1 MPLRLCYNGD
11 MIFIRGNDM
20 RKRSSL
26 FLCCVFAAGSLFSFA
41 ACSDGADPSAD
52 RQGEKFS
59 SPDVTLTVRA
69 NKTERTIS
77 DELFGV
83 FLEDIN
89 YAGYALDD
97 DMIANGSFTYRNR
110 LDRWNAAGLSVN
122 VTEGEG
128 KLHENNPSYA
138 GLDVYEPNAT
148 LENAGYEMVPM
159 AAQEGT
165 EYTFSAFVRAENYEG
180 PLTAELTAEGGS
192 LGSVSFDVKKSGEW
206 VKYTGSLTAAA
217 SAAQNVALR
226 LTFGNTGTLALDSV
240 SLVTS
245 ENTGGIKNYLYDA
258 IEALSPAFVRF
269 PGGCVVEGKLSGDAV
284 YDWKNSVG
292 VNSQDELAPFTYTQV
307 DETGTSEQVTTYG
320 EPATRK
326 PNTDIWQQS
335 SSIDYEMSYGVGFY
349 EYFVLC
355 ENIGASAIPVLNAG
369 LSCMIQDGGGIT
381 LPGRY
386 GNGIQD
392 FIDEALDLVAFA
404 KGDPSSSDENEAK
417 WAQARV
423 NMGHPEP
430 FEMNYVGIG
439 NEQWDKYY
447 SFYREFLKAFRE
459 AEEQNPGL
467 YGSVELIVG
476 NGANFV
482 DCENAKTGAVG
493 LAKSDAI
500 QYRMTGK
507 IENLSEYGV
516 HDHHY
521 YMNYVDFLANTDLY
535 DSYAREGADFY
546 KVFVGEYSANKQND
560 LSGYPNAQTDN
571 SWMTAL
577 AEAAY
582 MTGLERNGDVVCLAA
597 YAPMFGC
604 TEGGYNQWTA
614 DMMFYTNTELVLTP
628 NYYVQQ
634 LFMHNTGD
642 ALLAVSEKYA
652 SFVNKT
658 VYGSGTE
665 APALFRVV
673 SRDEETGDIIV
684 KLVNAGDQDA
694 DINIAVKGA
703 ATAGIAD
710 VTVLQCDDV
719 NAVNTLSGESVSPE
733 SYTLGVNA
741 TFGYTAAARSVTV
754 LRIRTK

>member
-1 MPLRLCYNGD
+1 MKKPIA
-11 MIFIRGNDM
+11 M
-20 RKRSSL
+20 L
-26 FLCCVFAAGSLFSFA
+26 FGGVFAVCSLLPFA
-41 ACSDGADPSAD
+41 ACSDGADPNAD
-52 RQGEKFS
+52 RQGGKFS
-59 SPDVTLTVRA
+59 DPDVTFTVRA
-69 NKTERTIS
+69 NKTEHTIS
-77 DELFGV
+77 DELFGI

-97 DMIANGSFTYRNR
+97 DLIANGSFSYR
-110 LDRWNAAGLSVN
+110 DPAGRWKTDGLSL
-122 VTEGEG
+122 TTAEGEG
-128 KLHENNPSYA
+128 SLHENNASYA
-138 GLDVYEPNAT
+138 KLEITSLNAT
-148 LENAGYEMVPM
+148 LSNEGYLMVPM
-159 AAQEGT
+159 AVQEGT
-165 EYTFSAFVRAENYEG
+165 EYTFSAFIRAEDYSG
-180 PLTAELTAEGGS
+180 PLTVSLTDGNE
-192 LGSVSFDVKKSGEW
+192 LGSVSFDVQQSGEW
-206 VKYTGSLTAAA
+206 IKYTGSLTAAA
-217 SAAQNVALR
+217 SAAQNVSLELA
-226 LTFGNTGTLALDSV
+226 FGGTGSLALDSV

-245 ENTGGIKNYLYDA
+245 ESTAGIKNYLYEA
-258 IEALSPAFVRF
+258 IEALSPAFIRF
-269 PGGCVVEGKLSGDAV
+269 PGGCVVEGKRSGDAV

-292 VNSQDELAPFTYTQV
+292 VNAQDELAPFTYTEV
-307 DETGTSEQVTTYG
+307 DETGASREVTTYG

-349 EYFVLC
+349 EYFLLC
-355 ENIGASAIPVLNAG
+355 ESIGASAIPVLNAG

>member
-1 MPLRLCYNGD
+1 M
-11 MIFIRGNDM
+11 
-20 RKRSSL
+20 
-26 FLCCVFAAGSLFSFA
+26 
-41 ACSDGADPSAD
+41 
-52 RQGEKFS
+52 
-59 SPDVTLTVRA
+59 
-69 NKTERTIS
+69 
-77 DELFGV
+77 
-83 FLEDIN
+83 
-89 YAGYALDD
+89 
-97 DMIANGSFTYRNR
+97 
-110 LDRWNAAGLSVN
+110 
-122 VTEGEG
+122 
-128 KLHENNPSYA
+128 
-138 GLDVYEPNAT
+138 
-148 LENAGYEMVPM
+148 
-159 AAQEGT
+159 
-165 EYTFSAFVRAENYEG
+165 
-180 PLTAELTAEGGS
+180 LTAEE
-192 LGSVSFDVKKSGEW
+192 DVRGAQF
-206 VKYTGSLTAAA
+206 VISLTEPGVVEFDFISLMPQDA
-217 SAAQNVALR
+217 VA
-226 LTFGNTGTLALDSV
+226 
-240 SLVTS
+240 
-245 ENTGGIKNYLYDA
+245 GIFRKDLF
-258 IEALSPAFVRF
+258 ELLKGLKPGFLRF
-269 PGGCVVEGKLSGDAV
+269 PGGCIIEGNTLENR
-284 YDWKNSVG
+284 YRWKESVG
-292 VNSQDELAPFTYTQV
+292 RPEGRRSNFNRWAVH
-307 DETGTSEQVTTYG
+307 ET
-320 EPATRK
+320 K
-326 PNTDIWQQS
+326 PEN
-335 SSIDYEMSYGVGFY
+335 GFHTCYSHYNQTLGLGYY
-349 EYFVLC
+349 EYFLLC
-355 ENIGASAIPVLNAG
+355 ESVGASAIPVLNAG

-404 KGDPSSSDENEAK
+404 KGDPASSDENEAK

-604 TEGGYNQWTA
+604 TEGGYNQWKA

>member
-1 MPLRLCYNGD
+1 MKKQLSMLL
-11 MIFIRGNDM
+11 
-20 RKRSSL
+20 S
-26 FLCCVFAAGSLFSFA
+26 CVFAAGSLISFA

-52 RQGEKFS
+52 RQGDKFS

-97 DMIANGSFTYRNR
+97 DLVANGSFTYREKS
-110 LDRWNAAGLSVN
+110 DRWNAAGLSVN
-122 VTEGEG
+122 VREGEG
-128 KLHENNPSYA
+128 SLHENNPDYA
-138 GLDVYEPNAT
+138 ELDVYEPNAT

-307 DETGTSEQVTTYG
+307 DETGASEQVTTYG

-335 SSIDYEMSYGVGFY
+335 ADVDYEMNYGVGFY
-349 EYFVLC
+349 EYFLLC
-355 ENIGASAIPVLNAG
+355 ENLGASAIPVLNVG
-369 LSCMIQDGGGIT
+369 LSCMIQDGLGSGNE

-392 FIDEALDLVAFA
+392 YIDAALDLVAFA
-404 KGDPSSSDENEAK
+404 KGDPASSDENEAK

-430 FEMNYVGIG
+430 FEMHYLGIG
-439 NEQWDKYY
+439 NEQWTSRYYNKY
-447 SFYREFLKAFRE
+447 FEFVEAFRE
-459 AEEQNPGL
+459 ARAQNPEL
-467 YGSVELIVG
+467 YGDIELIVG

-482 DCENAKTGAVG
+482 DCENSKTGAAG
-493 LAKSDAI
+493 LAKSEASMRILMKDI
-500 QYRMTGK
+500 EK
-507 IENLSEYGV
+507 ISEFGV

-521 YMNYVDFLANTDLY
+521 YMTPEDFFGNTDLY
-535 DSYAREGADFY
+535 DSYSRDEATRYD
-546 KVFVGEYSANKQND
+546 VFVGEYSAN
-560 LSGYPNAQTDN
+560 QTTAIN
-571 SWMTAL
+571 TWYTAL
-577 AEAAY
+577 SEAAY
-582 MTGLERNGDVVCLAA
+582 MTGIERNGDVVRLAA

-604 TEGGYNQWTA
+604 DERGYNQWPA
-614 DMMFYTNTELVLTP
+614 DMMYYNNEQVMLTP

-634 LFMHNTGD
+634 LFMTNAGD
-642 ALLAVSEKYA
+642 SVLKSEAEYA
-652 SFVNKT
+652 SSFERT
-658 VYGSGTE
+658 AYYGTLE
-665 APALFRVV
+665 APALFMSVT
-673 SRDEETGDIIV
+673 RDEETGDVIV
-684 KLVNAGDQDA
+684 KLVNGSETAA
-694 DINIAVKGA
+694 AVNIAVKGA

-710 VTVLQCDDV
+710 VTVLQSDDV
-719 NAVNTLSGESVSPE
+719 NAANTMSGESVSPE
-733 SYTLGVNA
+733 KYTLGVNS
-741 TFGYTAAARSVTV
+741 TFGYTAEARSVTV

>member
-1 MPLRLCYNGD
+1 MKKQLSMLL
-11 MIFIRGNDM
+11 
-20 RKRSSL
+20 S
-26 FLCCVFAAGSLFSFA
+26 CVFAAGSLISFA

-52 RQGEKFS
+52 RQGDKFS

-69 NKTERTIS
+69 YKTERTIS

-97 DMIANGSFTYRNR
+97 DLVANGSFTYREKS
-110 LDRWNAAGLSVN
+110 DRWNAAGLSVN
-122 VTEGEG
+122 VREGEG
-128 KLHENNPSYA
+128 SLHENNPDYA
-138 GLDVYEPNAT
+138 ELDVYEPNAT

-349 EYFVLC
+349 EYFLLC
-355 ENIGASAIPVLNAG
+355 ESVGASAIPVLNAG

-521 YMNYVDFLANTDLY
+521 YMNYVDFLANADLY

-665 APALFRVV
+665 APALFRVA

>member
-1 MPLRLCYNGD
+1 MKKPIA
-11 MIFIRGNDM
+11 M
-20 RKRSSL
+20 L
-26 FLCCVFAAGSLFSFA
+26 FGGVFAVCSLLPFA
-41 ACSDGADPSAD
+41 ACSDGADPNAD
-52 RQGEKFS
+52 RQGGKFS
-59 SPDVTLTVRA
+59 DPDVTLTVRA
-69 NKTERTIS
+69 NKTEHTIS
-77 DELFGV
+77 DELFGI

-97 DMIANGSFTYRNR
+97 DLVANGSFSYR
-110 LDRWNAAGLSVN
+110 DPAGRWKTDGLSL
-122 VTEGEG
+122 TTAEGEG
-128 KLHENNPSYA
+128 SLHENNASYA
-138 GLDVYEPNAT
+138 RLEITSLNAT
-148 LENAGYEMVPM
+148 LSNEGYLMVPM
-159 AAQEGT
+159 AVQEGT
-165 EYTFSAFVRAENYEG
+165 EYTFSAFIRAEDYSG
-180 PLTAELTAEGGS
+180 PLTVSLTDGNE
-192 LGSVSFDVKKSGEW
+192 LGSVSFDVQQSGEW
-206 VKYTGSLTAAA
+206 IKYTGSLTAAA
-217 SAAQNVALR
+217 SAAQNVSLELA
-226 LTFGNTGTLALDSV
+226 FGETGSLALDSV

-245 ENTGGIKNYLYDA
+245 ESTAGIKNYLYEA
-258 IEALSPAFVRF
+258 IEALSPAFIRF
-269 PGGCVVEGKLSGDAV
+269 PGGCVVEGKRSGDAV

-292 VNSQDELAPFTYTQV
+292 VNAQDELAPFTYTEV
-307 DETGTSEQVTTYG
+307 DETGASREVTTYG

-349 EYFVLC
+349 EYFLLC
-355 ENIGASAIPVLNAG
+355 ESIGASAIPVLNAG

-493 LAKSDAI
+493 LAKAEAV
-500 QYRMTGK
+500 QYRMRGK
-507 IENLSEYGV
+507 IETLSEFGV

-521 YMNYVDFLANTDLY
+521 YMSPSDFFANTDLY
-535 DSYAREGADFY
+535 DSYAREGEDFY
-546 KVFVGEYSANKQND
+546 EVFVGEYSANQDVGRTN
-560 LSGYPNAQTDN
+560 TM
-571 SWMTAL
+571 WTAL
-577 AEAAY
+577 SEAAY
-582 MTGLERNGDVVCLAA
+582 MTGLERNGDVVRLAA
-597 YAPMFGC
+597 YAPLFGC
-604 TEGGYNQWTA
+604 NDRAYNQWEA
-614 DMMFYTNTELVLTP
+614 NMMFYTNFEVFRTP

-634 LFMHNTGD
+634 MFMKNMGD
-642 ALLAVSEKYA
+642 
-652 SFVNKT
+652 
-658 VYGSGTE
+658 
-665 APALFRVV
+665 RVLETSADWSDNMGV
-673 SRDEETGDIIV
+673 TSADDIPDFFQSVTRDDETGDIIV
-684 KLVNAGDQDA
+684 KLVNAFQTA
-694 DINIAVKGA
+694 VKANIAVKGA
-703 ATAGIAD
+703 ATAGIAYAQHL
-710 VTVLQCDDV
+710 T
-719 NAVNTLSGESVSPE
+719 GELAGWGGTELE
-733 SYTLGVNA
+733 SYSLGIGS
-741 TFGYTAAARSVTV
+741 TFGIELPASSVTV

>member
-1 MPLRLCYNGD
+1 MALRLCYNGD

-20 RKRSSL
+20 RKQSSL

-97 DMIANGSFTYRNR
+97 DPIANGSFSYRDPA
-110 LDRWNAAGLSVN
+110 DRWNASGLSVN

-138 GLDVYEPNAT
+138 ELDVYEPDAA

-159 AAQEGT
+159 AAREGA
-165 EYTFSAFVRAENYEG
+165 EYTFSAFVRADDYEG
-180 PLTAELTAEGGS
+180 ALTAELTANGEQV

-206 VKYTGSLTAAA
+206 VKYTGSLTASE

-226 LTFGNTGTLALDSV
+226 LTFKDAGTLALDSV

-269 PGGCVVEGKLSGDAV
+269 PGGCVVEGKRLDDAV

-307 DETGTSEQVTTYG
+307 DGTGASSQVTTYG

-335 SSIDYEMSYGVGFY
+335 AEVDYEMNYGVGFY
-349 EYFVLC
+349 EYFLLC
-355 ENIGASAIPVLNAG
+355 ENLGASAIPVLNAG
-369 LSCMIQDGGGIT
+369 LSCMIQDGGGST

-404 KGDPSSSDENEAK
+404 KGDPASSDKNEAK

-430 FEMNYVGIG
+430 FEMHYLGIG
-439 NEQWDKYY
+439 NEQWTSAYYDKY
-447 SFYREFLKAFRE
+447 FEFVEAFRE
-459 AEEQNPGL
+459 AREQNPEL
-467 YGSVELIVG
+467 YGDVELIVG
-476 NGANFV
+476 NGTNFAA
-482 DCENAKTGAVG
+482 CENFKTGATG
-493 LAKSDAI
+493 LAQAEASMRVLFQEI
-500 QYRMTGK
+500 GK
-507 IENLSEYGV
+507 ISDFGV

-521 YMNYVDFLANTDLY
+521 YMTPEEFFGNTDLY
-535 DSYAREGADFY
+535 DSYSREDATRYD
-546 KVFVGEYSANKQND
+546 VFVGEYSAN
-560 LSGYPNAQTDN
+560 QTTAIN
-571 SWMTAL
+571 TWYTAL
-577 AEAAY
+577 SEAAY
-582 MTGLERNGDVVCLAA
+582 MTGLERNGDVVRLAA

-604 TEGGYNQWTA
+604 DVRGYNQWPA
-614 DMMFYTNTELVLTP
+614 DMMYYNNEQVMYTP

-634 LFMHNTGD
+634 LFMTNAGD
-642 ALLAVSEKYA
+642 GVLRSEAEYA
-652 SFVNKT
+652 SSFKKT
-658 VYGSGTE
+658 AYYGTLE
-665 APALFRVV
+665 APALYMSVT
-673 SRDEETGDIIV
+673 RDEETGDVIV
-684 KLVNAGDQDA
+684 KLVNGSERAA
-694 DINIAVKGA
+694 AVNIAVKGA

-719 NAVNTLSGESVSPE
+719 NAVNTMSGESVSPE
-733 SYTLGVNA
+733 KYTLGVNS
-741 TFGYTAAARSVTV
+741 TFGYTAEARSVTV